1 MAVVSSDA
9 VGKRYPPTTYAVGR
23 EKIAEY
29 AAAVG
34 ERDPLHTDLAAAR
47 AAGYPDLVAPPM
59 FVVVYQGRAVGAPLF
74 DPEVGIDFARLLHA
88 GQEFRWGPLVVAGD
102 ELTTTVSV
110 DSISERAGMAF
121 YAFAAESVNQR
132 GETVAT
138 GLWRNLVRPA
148 EGDG

>member
-1 MAVVSSDA
+1 MAAVNTDA

-23 EKIAEY
+23 EKIAEF

-34 ERDPLHTDLAAAR
+34 EHEPLHLDLAAAR
-47 AAGYPDLVAPPM
+47 AAGHPDLVAPPM

-88 GQEFRWGPLVVAGD
+88 GQQFTWGPLVVAGD

-138 GLWRNLVRPA
+138 GVWRNLVRPGEA
-148 EGDG
+148 GG